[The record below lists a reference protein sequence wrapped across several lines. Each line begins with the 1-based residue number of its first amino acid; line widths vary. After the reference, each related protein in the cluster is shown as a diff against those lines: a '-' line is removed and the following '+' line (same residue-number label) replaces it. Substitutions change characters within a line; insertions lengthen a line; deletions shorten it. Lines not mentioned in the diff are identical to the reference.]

1 MNKVLLTILT
11 LISINSFG
19 QQWSEYQVDS
29 TLTLMLP
36 DNYEVRDTLEQRVV
50 TSRVD
55 NGIIIISI
63 LPNGGQTAIN
73 VQSEQELIKS
83 YKDMRQGI
91 INSQSGQLIK
101 EEIIENR
108 GLKMIRFSYTAT
120 MGEERQIRHCVVVFI
135 NEKTYSINFW
145 QVESLTNEMADTRE
159 KLFSSLKF
167 PTNPGLN
174 NQMSYSIEGSRSY
187 NIGYLVGKILGYGLM
202 IGLLVMLIRWISKR
216 AKRKST
222 NAQQ

>member
-36 DNYEVRDTLEQRVV
+36 DNYEVRDTLGQRVV

-101 EEIIENR
+101 EEI
-108 GLKMIRFSYTAT
+108 MIIPLSTLEVT
-120 MGEERQIRHCVVVFI
+120 TLCSNV
-135 NEKTYSINFW
+135 
-145 QVESLTNEMADTRE
+145 SLT
-159 KLFSSLKF
+159 S
-167 PTNPGLN
+167 
-174 NQMSYSIEGSRSY
+174 
-187 NIGYLVGKILGYGLM
+187 
-202 IGLLVMLIRWISKR
+202 
-216 AKRKST
+216 
-222 NAQQ
+222 